1 MSCLRQI
8 VPNKK
13 QSIPKTQKE
22 KMKPYPK
29 IYAQIMS
36 ILNKYNLWNKII
48 NLCSSSALVLSIWI
62 PWSSFLL
69 GLLGSVFSVSVKDM
83 PFEKLEWPGK

>member
-13 QSIPKTQKE
+13 QIIPKTQKA
-22 KMKPYPK
+22 KMKPYSK

-48 NLCSSSALVLSIWI
+48 NLGPSSTLVEGIWI
-62 PWSSFLL
+62 PWSSYLL

-83 PFEKLEWPGK
+83 PFENLEWPGK